1 MQVHVL
7 FPFSA
12 SGTIWLVA
20 FIYNLAFQVWMT
32 KNQIREM
39 KEAMCNQWGLIGGIM
54 GISSLISLVVGSVY
68 LFSYWPS
75 ASESFEGPNDKNG
88 YCDKTAYM
96 FSFVVHI
103 LAWITIP
110 CVILLSMYCPLILRH
125 LPLCLGAMCMC
136 NEWCPRFGNN

>member
-1 MQVHVL
+1 MLDATVHVF

-32 KNQIREM
+32 KNQIRETE
-39 KEAMCNQWGLIGGIM
+39 EAMCNIWGLFGGIM
-54 GISSLISLVVGSVY
+54 IIFSLISLVVGSFY

-75 ASESFEGPNDKNG
+75 ASESFEGPNDTNG

-110 CVILLSMYCPLILRH
+110 CFILMSMYCPFLGH
-125 LPLCLGAMCMC
+125 LPPCLGAMCMC
-136 NEWCPRFGNN
+136 MCK